1 MSPSPA
7 FPALGQWMVLW
18 LSNCLSQSCTEYKCC
33 DYRRTV
39 GGLKKDQTSK
49 WLEFEEEGPALP
61 PKVNEH
67 AVTNFYF
74 QLQCNKHVAQA
85 LFGEE
90 PLLKSHPFHSHCA
103 SKDARYD
110 FREGL
115 PTISNTSPRFMAV
128 GILSRY
134 SPPEVERIWLWV
146 YYNKNPIYAIFYLA
160 KGDYKPPQC
169 TSACSC
175 TALSEIKKN
184 RLSSILKEG
193 WLTPV
198 CHQKR
203 YIPLTPELYSQNCPQ
218 PYTFNPGPWSLLSTN
233 LPSALHL
240 WTLHRRLD
248 QGSGRTLS
256 PKTLIHEP

>member
-1 MSPSPA
+1 MNRVPHTLAAKSTTHGRLGLKGLGLQSKQGVSKSGPISTCMSPSPA
-7 FPALGQWMVLW
+7 FPALGQWMVLG

-39 GGLKKDQTSK
+39 GGSKKDQTSK

-61 PKVNEH
+61 PKVKEH

-74 QLQCNKHVAQA
+74 QLQRNKHIAQA

-90 PLLKSHPFHSHCA
+90 PLLKSHPFHSHCD

-134 SPPEVERIWLWV
+134 SPPEVERIWLSV

-160 KGDYKPPQC
+160 DTSLPPE
-169 TSACSC
+169 
-175 TALSEIKKN
+175 ALY
-184 RLSSILKEG
+184 
-193 WLTPV
+193 T
-198 CHQKR
+198 
-203 YIPLTPELYSQNCPQ
+203 LYP
-218 PYTFNPGPWSLLSTN
+218 
-233 LPSALHL
+233 
-240 WTLHRRLD
+240 
-248 QGSGRTLS
+248 
-256 PKTLIHEP
+256 